1 MEHPPAAMPRLR
13 QTDVD
18 SLLAGLVSA
27 NGGAPPRPVEPFDFR
42 RPDKFSREHVRSLRT
57 AHELFA
63 RDLGRGLSQRLRC
76 VVQLDT
82 LSVEQITYEDYI
94 RSLPDPSVLAIMGM
108 APLPGPAVLEMSVQ
122 LGRSFV
128 DRLLGGSG
136 APAKMRRPSAV
147 EASLLSELMD
157 DARGPL
163 ADAMA
168 PFQEVEPELRQI
180 EFNPQFVQ
188 IVNPTDMVLLLTY
201 QISMTTDTRVDGSF
215 SVCYPFPTLEPT
227 MGNLE
232 RKLWDDPAAGASQ
245 ADTSRPFTGVVPEL
259 DAPVTVRLSD
269 SKMPAA
275 DLAALQPGSV
285 LRLSHR
291 VDEPAIVEV
300 GNAPVLR
307 GHVGHRGRRFV
318 VQIVDWNS

>member
-1 MEHPPAAMPRLR
+1 MDTPSAPVPRLK
-13 QTDVD
+13 QSDVD
-18 SLLAGLVSA
+18 GLLAGL
-27 NGGAPPRPVEPFDFR
+27 APASGNVPARPVEPFDFR

-63 RDLGRGLSQRLRC
+63 RDLGRSLSQRLRC
-76 VVQLDT
+76 VVSLET

-108 APLPGPAVLEMSVQ
+108 QPLPGPAVLEMSVQ

-136 APAKMRRPSAV
+136 APAAMRRPTAV
-147 EASLLSELMD
+147 EASLMNELME
-157 DARGPL
+157 DAVAPL
-163 ADAMA
+163 TDAMA
-168 PFQEVEPELRQI
+168 PFAQVSPELRQL

-201 QISMTTDTRVDGSF
+201 QISMTTDTRVEGSF

-232 RKLWDDPAAGASQ
+232 RKLWDDPASGASQ
-245 ADTSRPFTGVVPEL
+245 TDTSRPFTGVLPEL
-259 DAPVTVRLSD
+259 DAPLTVRLAD

-275 DLAALQPGSV
+275 ELAALQPGNV